1 MKPALF
7 SYRDPRTLEEALE
20 LLAEHGD
27 EASLLAGGQ
36 SLVPLLNLRLARPSV
51 LIDVNRIP
59 GLDGIE
65 VREDRLRV
73 GALVRAAGLERHTDV
88 ASALPVVREALRY
101 VAHPQI
107 RNRTTIGGNLAHADP
122 AAELPAIVAA
132 LDGTVT
138 LVSRGGQREVS
149 WRDFFRGMLTT
160 ARRPDEMVAWVELP
174 RPPGLRLTFLEVAR
188 RHGDF
193 ALAGACVGLSAEN
206 GTVADARIALIGV
219 GGTPVR
225 VPAAEESLIGGPL
238 DAEGL
243 REMEARVRDAAK
255 PIDDVHASADY
266 RRALVAVLARRGAA
280 KLAEGSDA

>member
-27 EASLLAGGQ
+27 EASILAGGQ

-65 VREDRLRV
+65 LREDRLRV
-73 GALVRAAGLERHTDV
+73 GALVRAAALERHTDV
-88 ASALPVVREALRY
+88 AGVLPVVREALRY

-122 AAELPAIVAA
+122 AAELPAVVAT

-138 LVSRGGQREVS
+138 LVSRGGHREVS
-149 WRDFFRGMLTT
+149 WRDFFRGVLTT
-160 ARRPDEMVAWVELP
+160 ARRPDEMVAGVELP
-174 RPPGLRLTFLEVAR
+174 RPRGLRLTFLEVAR

-193 ALAGACVGLSAEN
+193 ALAGACVGLRAEN
-206 GTVADARIALIGV
+206 GTVADARITLIGV

-243 REMEARVRDAAK
+243 REMEARVRDAAE

-266 RRALVAVLARRGAA
+266 RRALVAVLARRAA
-280 KLAEGSDA
+280 ANLAEGSDP

>member
-65 VREDRLRV
+65 LREDRLRV
-73 GALVRAAGLERHTDV
+73 GALVRAAALERHTDV

-138 LVSRGGQREVS
+138 LVSQSGKREVS

-193 ALAGACVGLSAEN
+193 ALAGACVGLSADG

-243 REMEARVRDAAK
+243 REMEARVRDAAQ

-280 KLAEGSDA
+280 KLAKGSNA

>member
-36 SLVPLLNLRLARPSV
+36 SLVPLLNLRLARPSI

-73 GALVRAAGLERHTDV
+73 GALVRAAALERHPDV

-160 ARRPDEMVAWVELP
+160 ARRPDEMLAWVELP

-193 ALAGACVGLSAEN
+193 ALAGACVGLSAET

-238 DAEGL
+238 DTEGL
-243 REMEARVRDAAK
+243 REMEARVRDAAE
-255 PIDDVHASADY
+255 PIGDVHASADY

>member
-36 SLVPLLNLRLARPSV
+36 SLVPLLNLRLAQPSV
-51 LIDVNRIP
+51 LIDVNHIP

-65 VREDRLRV
+65 LHRDRLRV
-73 GALVRAAGLERHTDV
+73 GALVRATTLERDPDV

-122 AAELPAIVAA
+122 AAELPGVVAA
-132 LDGTVT
+132 LDGTIK
-138 LVSRGGQREVS
+138 LVSRSGQRELS
-149 WRDFFRGMLTT
+149 WRDFFQGVLTT
-160 ARRPDEMVAWVELP
+160 ARRPDEMVAWLELA
-174 RPPGLRLTFLEVAR
+174 RPPGMRLTFVEVAR

-193 ALAGACVGLSAEN
+193 ALCGTCVGVRAEN
-206 GTVADARIALIGV
+206 GTVVDARIALIGV

-225 VPAAEESLIGGPL
+225 AHAAEDALGGGPL
-238 DAEGL
+238 DAERL
-243 REMEARVRDAAK
+243 REMEARVRDAVE
-255 PIDDVHASADY
+255 PIDDVHASTDY
-266 RRALVAVLARRGAA
+266 RRAVVAVLARRAA
-280 KLAEGSDA
+280 AALAQPSDG

>member
-59 GLDGIE
+59 GLDGVE
-65 VREDRLRV
+65 LHEDRLRA
-73 GALVRAAGLERHTDV
+73 GALVRAAALERHADV
-88 ASALPVVREALRY
+88 ARAVPVVREALRY

-107 RNRTTIGGNLAHADP
+107 RNRTTIGGSIAHADP
-122 AAELPAIVAA
+122 AAELPAVVAA

-138 LVSRGGQREVS
+138 LVSRGGRREVS
-149 WRDFFRGMLTT
+149 WQDFFQGVLTT

-193 ALAGACVGLSAEN
+193 ALAGACVGLRAED
-206 GTVADARIALIGV
+206 GTIADARIALVGV

-225 VPAAEESLIGGPL
+225 ARAAEEALVGSPI
-238 DAEGL
+238 DADGL
-243 REMEARVRDAAK
+243 RAMEARVRGAAQ

-266 RRALVAVLARRGAA
+266 RRSLVAVLARRGVAR
-280 KLAEGSDA
+280 LAEGSDA